1 LGDIGRWLLVWYK
14 EEELVV
20 EDGRRVEVTAGAVR
34 KVEMAVGKCKG
45 LVVGRCSY
53 CDNAAQSTVAAA
65 WCQTDKGSL

>member
-1 LGDIGRWLLVWYK
+1 MWYK

-34 KVEMAVGKCKG
+34 EVGMAVGECKG
-45 LVVGRCSY
+45 FVVGRCTDSY

-65 WCQTDKGSL
+65 WCQTDKDSL